1 MASHSLIS
9 KSFKT
14 VKHSKEKT
22 QKKFSDASDGKYCMN
37 IEMGK
42 QDTLYGIFMFHHVYF
57 CRSEK
62 KYSDESKAN
71 V

>member
-1 MASHSLIS
+1 M
-9 KSFKT
+9 
-14 VKHSKEKT
+14 KHSKEKT
-22 QKKFSDASDGKYCMN
+22 QKKFSDASDGKYWLLYEYWN
-37 IEMGK
+37 GK
-42 QDTLYGIFMFHHVYF
+42 AGYGIFMFHHVYF